1 MRAVGGGGGEKEG
14 DGERKDVSVGE
25 FALNESEQNIMREL
39 LTFDQ
44 SMAELAK
51 EHNLLEFMPIAPLE
65 TCISAFLDSLKTKM
79 MDVFQLGVKIVDLKT
94 CQAFWVE
101 AYRPYREIIEE
112 RVQRWAEEKRQL
124 EEQEQMKKK
133 FDEKVLEFAA
143 QQEVIQSRRKPRG

>member
-1 MRAVGGGGGEKEG
+1 MDAV
-14 DGERKDVSVGE
+14 VLVGQWGFGLCE
-25 FALNESEQNIMREL
+25 
-39 LTFDQ
+39 
-44 SMAELAK
+44 
-51 EHNLLEFMPIAPLE
+51 
-65 TCISAFLDSLKTKM
+65 
-79 MDVFQLGVKIVDLKT
+79 T